1 MRIQFITPART
12 RAGDMHIAMC
22 DVLRHGLCGRD
33 DIQLVDGNPDI
44 VHVFG
49 RWDRHHVS
57 LVRKLRARGL
67 PVLFTC
73 ADGFAGACRM
83 RGRGAASLSQRLCAR
98 SIARHGACIHVG
110 GRCEESIVR
119 SMEPKALIM
128 VMASPLMT
136 ASTDIDS
143 FLDNIL
149 YIYNKVCKESDEM
162 AREAICNTL
171 DRNDVT
177 QPVERLFVQR
187 LLYLAHL
194 YKKGCIPQSFLDETV
209 SFMVSSDYDEEEARN
224 ILHKL
229 KIFKYASQCMHL
241 LAETSSL
248 TEGFMPVRSKNG
260 KDARKMKALVINDT
274 IPNEKNALT

>member
-1 MRIQFITPART
+1 MRIKFITPAKT
-12 RAGDMHIAMC
+12 RAEDMHIAMC
-22 DVLRHGLCGRD
+22 DVLRQGLRD
-33 DIQLVDGNPDI
+33 RENIQLVYGNPDI

-57 LVRKLRARGL
+57 LVRKLRAKGL

-83 RGRGAASLSQRLCAR
+83 CGMGMTVLSQRRCAR
-98 SIARHGACIHVG
+98 AIARHGACIHVG
-110 GRCEESIVR
+110 GRCEESIIKGI
-119 SMEPKALIM
+119 EPNALIM
-128 VMASPLMT
+128 VMTSPLLT
-136 ASTDIDS
+136 ASTDTSS

-162 AREAICNTL
+162 ARDSIRKTI

-177 QPVERLFVQR
+177 QPVTRMFVQR

-194 YKKGCIPQSFLDETV
+194 YKKGCIPQSFLDDTV
-209 SFMVSSDYDEEEARN
+209 SFMASSDYDEEEARN

-229 KIFKYASQCMHL
+229 KMLKYASQCMHL

-260 KDARKMKALVINDT
+260 KDARRMKALVINDT
-274 IPNEKNALT
+274 TPNEKNALT